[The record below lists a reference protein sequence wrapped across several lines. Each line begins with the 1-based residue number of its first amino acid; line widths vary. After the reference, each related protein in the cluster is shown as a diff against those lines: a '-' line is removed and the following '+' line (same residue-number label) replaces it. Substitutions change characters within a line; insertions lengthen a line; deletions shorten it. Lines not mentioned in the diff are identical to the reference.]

1 MNFESNDRNNKNIPQ
16 KNGTVTIE
24 GEYATLQYKR
34 VLSHSLEDVWK
45 AITEPEQLSNWFSTK
60 ATIDGRLDGKI
71 EFITGPSGFHTT
83 GKILVWDPPHVF
95 EHEWHIA
102 PHQHIPKGESESI
115 IRWELIQKGDSTL
128 LTVTHR
134 RLSKSTALGFA
145 PGMHAFL
152 DRLESH
158 LNKETLP
165 NWMERYAEV
174 KESYPSWQK

>member
-1 MNFESNDRNNKNIPQ
+1 MNSESNDQ

-24 GEYATLQYKR
+24 GEHAILQYKR
-34 VLSHSLEDVWK
+34 ILPHSLEDVWK
-45 AITEPEQLSNWFSTK
+45 TITEPEQLSKWFSTK
-60 ATIDGRLDGKI
+60 ATIDGRPGGKI

-115 IRWELIQKGDSTL
+115 IRWELTLKDDFTL

-152 DRLESH
+152 DRLEAH
-158 LNKETLP
+158 LNHDMLP
-165 NWMERYAEV
+165 DWMERYAAV
-174 KESYPSWQK
+174 QVFYPSWQR